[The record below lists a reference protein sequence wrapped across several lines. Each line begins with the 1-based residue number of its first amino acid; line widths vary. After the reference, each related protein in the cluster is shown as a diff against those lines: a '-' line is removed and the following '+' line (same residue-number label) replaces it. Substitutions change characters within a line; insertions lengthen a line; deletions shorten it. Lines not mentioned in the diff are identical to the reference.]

1 MNLRREEGKKSPSP
15 QAPHFRNV
23 EKESRDAG
31 ADTGPAARPPA
42 RVAWPPGSAL
52 VLGSLHSCIPWEMPP
67 PHSAAIFLLLSGLT
81 SHNQSRMSK
90 TL

>member
-31 ADTGPAARPPA
+31 ADTGPAACPPA
-42 RVAWPPGSAL
+42 KGGLAARLRPRAGLSAL
-52 VLGSLHSCIPWEMPP
+52 LYPVGNATSTFSCYFPSSLW
-67 PHSAAIFLLLSGLT
+67 
-81 SHNQSRMSK
+81 SHFP
-90 TL
+90 